1 MTVIA
6 FRSSAGPRIR
16 WVVATA
22 LFATVVLTAAAF
34 GQAAPPPPATPQ
46 QPAPIFR
53 TGADVVSVDASVQR
67 ERRPVTG
74 LTAGDFEL
82 LDNGV
87 AQEVTDVAYEKLPID
102 VTLLLDVSAS
112 VTGSVLDELRRALR
126 QVRTDL
132 GPADRLRLLTFNMRV
147 RRLVDFTQPAAD
159 IDQALG
165 AVRSG
170 GSSAVFDALAVALT
184 GDDAPG
190 RRRLIVLFSDGQDSS
205 SISDADGLV
214 DVARRSTPTIATI
227 LGSPV
232 PERPASVLRTNASL
246 ASATV
251 DGLTERLASETGG
264 MVTSVKTGE
273 NLTSKFRRMVQDF
286 RSSYVLYFTPK
297 GVDRAGAHTLDVR
310 VKRPGVDV
318 RARRGY
324 IWRRTFDSPGLAQV
338 WPFDSPWLAQGG
350 PSDSP
355 SARSGRPVSCHEHR
369 SRLRLRPVHQLRP
382 RQRSAHG

>member
-1 MTVIA
+1 MTRIA
-6 FRSSAGPRIR
+6 SAG
-16 WVVATA
+16 A
-22 LFATVVLTAAAF
+22 VLLAAAVMTAAPS
-34 GQAAPPPPATPQ
+34 GQAAPPQ
-46 QPAPIFR
+46 QQQAPVFR

-74 LTAGDFEL
+74 LTAADFEL

-87 AQEVTDVAYEKLPID
+87 AQDVTDIAYEKLPID
-102 VTLLLDVSAS
+102 VTMLLDVSAS
-112 VTGSVLDELRRALR
+112 VTGPVLDELRRALR

-132 GPADRLRLLTFNMRV
+132 GPADRLRLLAFNMRI

-165 AVRSG
+165 ALRSG

-184 GDDAPG
+184 SDDSPG

-205 SISDADGLV
+205 SIIDADGLL
-214 DVARRSTPTIATI
+214 DVAKRSTPTIATI

-264 MVTSVKTGE
+264 MVTTVKIGE

-324 IWRRTFDSPGLAQV
+324 IWR
-338 WPFDSPWLAQGG
+338 
-350 PSDSP
+350 
-355 SARSGRPVSCHEHR
+355 
-369 SRLRLRPVHQLRP
+369 
-382 RQRSAHG
+382 